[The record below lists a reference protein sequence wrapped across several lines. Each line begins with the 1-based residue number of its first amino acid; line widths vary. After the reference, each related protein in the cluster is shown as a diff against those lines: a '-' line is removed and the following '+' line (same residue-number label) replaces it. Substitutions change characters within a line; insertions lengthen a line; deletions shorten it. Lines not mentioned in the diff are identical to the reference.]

1 MPLEVAGE
9 TAVAADPSDG
19 ALDDS
24 ALRQHAE
31 FVPLAAAD
39 DLDVPRPG
47 AGDGGGH
54 LRPLMARIADDAL
67 DEQQQP
73 ARLPQKRFG
82 AAVLGL
88 LDAPVP
94 GVSATHPALVS
105 LLWETTVAPILE
117 MLRDTA
123 AATVAA

>member
-1 MPLEVAGE
+1 
-9 TAVAADPSDG
+9 
-19 ALDDS
+19 
-24 ALRQHAE
+24 
-31 FVPLAAAD
+31 
-39 DLDVPRPG
+39 
-47 AGDGGGH
+47 
-54 LRPLMARIADDAL
+54 MARIADDAL

-73 ARLPQKRFG
+73 AGLPQKLFG

-88 LDAPVP
+88 LDALVS
-94 GVSATHPALVS
+94 GVSATHPALAS